1 VADRRSDEQLVAAT
15 LAGNREAF
23 GELVAR
29 HRDSVFSLANGRLR
43 DFEAA
48 GDATQEAFLKA
59 YLDLADL
66 RDPAKFR
73 AWVQRIAERIVITV
87 ARRPRREIPTA
98 GLKIQDERWSE
109 LKLAERA
116 DLARRVRDDLS
127 VLSEPTRTALIL
139 HHVNGY
145 SQDEVAERLGLT
157 RAAVKTRLSRARAQ
171 LRRGGTRKGA
181 RRGRI
186 GRIRGR

>member
-29 HRDSVFSLANGRLR
+29 HRESVFSLANRRLR

-59 YLDLADL
+59 YVDLAAL
-66 RDPAKFR
+66 RDPASFR
-73 AWVQRIAERIVITV
+73 AWVQRIAERVVITV

-98 GLKIQDERWSE
+98 GLKIEDERWSE
-109 LKLAERA
+109 LRVAEQA
-116 DLARRVRDDLS
+116 DLARRIRDGLS
-127 VLSEPTRTALIL
+127 LLSEPTRTALIL
-139 HHVNGY
+139 HHVDGY
-145 SQDEVAERLGLT
+145 SQDEVADRLGLT
-157 RAAVKTRLSRARAQ
+157 RGAVKTRLSRARAQ
-171 LRRGGTRKGA
+171 LRRGGTMRGA
-181 RRGRI
+181 GRRRI
-186 GRIRGR
+186 GRSGGR

>member
-1 VADRRSDEQLVAAT
+1 MADCRSDEQLVAAT

-29 HRDSVFSLANGRLR
+29 HRDSVFSLANRRLR

-59 YLDLADL
+59 YLDLATL
-66 RDPAKFR
+66 REPAKFR

-98 GLKIQDERWSE
+98 GLRIEDDRWSE
-109 LKLAERA
+109 LRVTEQA
-116 DLARRVRDDLS
+116 DLARRIRDGLS
-127 VLSEPTRTALIL
+127 LLSEPTRTALIL

-145 SQDEVAERLGLT
+145 SQDEVADRLGLT
-157 RAAVKTRLSRARAQ
+157 RGAVKTRLSRARAQ
-171 LRRGGTRKGA
+171 LRRGRTRKAA
-181 RRGRI
+181 RRRSMGRS
-186 GRIRGR
+186 RGR

>member
-1 VADRRSDEQLVAAT
+1 MADRRSDEQLVAAT

-98 GLKIQDERWSE
+98 GLRIEDERWSE
-109 LKLAERA
+109 LKLAERT

-127 VLSEPTRTALIL
+127 VLSEATRTALIL

>member
-1 VADRRSDEQLVAAT
+1 MADRRSDEQLVAAT

-29 HRDSVFSLANGRLR
+29 HRDAVFSLANGRLR

-98 GLKIQDERWSE
+98 GLKIEDERWSE

-116 DLARRVRDDLS
+116 DLARRIQDGLS
-127 VLSEPTRTALIL
+127 LLSEPTRTALVL
-139 HHVNGY
+139 HHISGY
-145 SQDEVAERLGLT
+145 SQEEVADRLGLT